1 MRDFF
6 YRPEKGYVGDVIP
19 YYEDGIYY
27 LYFLYAS
34 RKKYEEGTS
43 WYLVTTRDFIHYKE
57 YGEVLAHGTE
67 EDQDLNAYT
76 GSIYKNDG
84 VYYLYYTGYNAHSEF
99 RVQGEPL
106 QAVMM
111 AKSNNLF
118 TWEKLPE
125 KTFYA
130 SEDYYEF
137 SDWRDPFVFWNEER
151 KEYEMLLAARQ
162 RKGSG
167 RKRGCVGLCRSD
179 NLLDWK
185 ASEAYYAPGLYM
197 THECPEAFRMGRWKY
212 LLFSTFSERFATHY
226 RIVGAAEGDFVS
238 PREDTFDGRG
248 FYAGK
253 TASDGEKRFIFGWVP
268 TKKEEND
275 YGDYEWAG
283 NLVVHELMQRK
294 NGILYAGMPSVIKRY
309 FQQEVPFLLNKIC
322 GNLSKEKNGRFRMN
336 GRNLF
341 SAAVTEEELPGRCLI
356 TAKMCFEEGTR
367 ALGILLRSDGEAE
380 QSYYIRLEPYR
391 NRMVFDMWPRKI
403 KGENE
408 DTWEINGDKPFF
420 PELERDCP
428 LKPGEEYVVSVLVDD
443 TVCVVYV
450 EGMTAMTSRI
460 YNIKRGRLGVFVSEG
475 CGEFYDLS
483 IKRNS
488 KDNRERQGRNEGS

>member
-1 MRDFF
+1 M
-6 YRPEKGYVGDVIP
+6 
-19 YYEDGIYY
+19 
-27 LYFLYAS
+27 
-34 RKKYEEGTS
+34 
-43 WYLVTTRDFIHYKE
+43 
-57 YGEVLAHGTE
+57 
-67 EDQDLNAYT
+67 
-76 GSIYKNDG
+76 
-84 VYYLYYTGYNAHSEF
+84 
-99 RVQGEPL
+99 
-106 QAVMM
+106 
-111 AKSNNLF
+111 
-118 TWEKLPE
+118 
-125 KTFYA
+125 
-130 SEDYYEF
+130 
-137 SDWRDPFVFWNEER
+137 
-151 KEYEMLLAARQ
+151 
-162 RKGSG
+162 
-167 RKRGCVGLCRSD
+167 
-179 NLLDWK
+179 
-185 ASEAYYAPGLYM
+185 
-197 THECPEAFRMGRWKY
+197 
-212 LLFSTFSERFATHY
+212 LFSTFSERFATHY

-294 NGILYAGMPSVIKRY
+294 NGTLYAGMPSGIKRY

-428 LKPGEEYVVSVLVDD
+428 LKPGEEYVISVLVDD
-443 TVCVVYV
+443 TVCVVYM